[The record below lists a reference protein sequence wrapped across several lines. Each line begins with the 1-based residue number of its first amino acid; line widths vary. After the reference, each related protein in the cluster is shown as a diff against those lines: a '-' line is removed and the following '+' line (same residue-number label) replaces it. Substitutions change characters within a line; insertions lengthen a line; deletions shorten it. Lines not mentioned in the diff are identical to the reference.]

1 MSPAS
6 VFVKWPLAIT
16 VAAAAFLIGEAP
28 ATNGGFRML
37 TAQAI
42 IGRPATP
49 GSYAGVARR
58 TTRRAYAA
66 GAASGPRCTRV
77 VDAYGRSVSRCY

>member
-6 VFVKWPLAIT
+6 VLVKWPLAIM
-16 VAAAAFLIGEAP
+16 VAAAAFLVGEAP

-49 GSYAGVARR
+49 RSYAGVARR

-66 GAASGPRCTRV
+66 GVASGPRCTRV